1 MELTCNVHQKE
12 DIHCFEGHIT
22 SVVGLQH
29 VYFVNLSH
37 YFRVMVVLMS
47 SRGSTGFHQIM
58 HNGPDSIFYACL
70 GFLV

>member
-22 SVVGLQH
+22 SVLGLQH

-37 YFRVMVVLMS
+37 YFRS
-47 SRGSTGFHQIM
+47 YGCFNEQQG
-58 HNGPDSIFYACL
+58 
-70 GFLV
+70 